1 MTRLSRGLFGIA
13 LAFVLAFGG
22 SPALAAPTP
31 TQPKAE
37 EQLSVQATG
46 IFDISTATVKVDSQT
61 YTGSKLEPVPT
72 VTFNKTELKPDVDF
86 TCTYKNN
93 INAGKATVV
102 IAGAGQYN
110 GEVTAT
116 FDIKAC
122 PITKATVTKP
132 QTRTYTGKALTPK
145 PKVTLAGR
153 TLAEGTDYTLSYKN
167 NVNAGAATVTI
178 KGKGNYTGSA
188 LTTFTIGKASIT
200 KASVAKIADQA
211 WNGKERKPKP
221 KVTLDGKTLKQGTDY
236 TVAYENNVKPGSKA
250 TVTITGKGNY
260 NGTKKVT
267 FKVGPKVGKWKS
279 SDGNWWYEYG
289 DGSYLKSTFEK
300 IGGKWYYFNADGYMV
315 KGWCSVDGTWY
326 YLGSDGAL
334 RTGWQ
339 EVDDDWYYFDSS
351 GAMAHSGWEGNYY
364 LGSDGVML
372 TDTTTPDGYHVGSDG
387 EWIKNWRAPSAST
400 ESYGGT
406 VYWTPNGE
414 VWHST
419 PNCSYLSR
427 SKTIYS
433 GTVAQSGKSRGC
445 SRCT

>member
-1 MTRLSRGLFGIA
+1 M
-13 LAFVLAFGG
+13 
-22 SPALAAPTP
+22 
-31 TQPKAE
+31 
-37 EQLSVQATG
+37 
-46 IFDISTATVKVDSQT
+46 
-61 YTGSKLEPVPT
+61 
-72 VTFNKTELKPDVDF
+72 
-86 TCTYKNN
+86 
-93 INAGKATVV
+93 
-102 IAGAGQYN
+102 
-110 GEVTAT
+110 
-116 FDIKAC
+116 
-122 PITKATVTKP
+122 
-132 QTRTYTGKALTPK
+132 
-145 PKVTLAGR
+145 
-153 TLAEGTDYTLSYKN
+153 
-167 NVNAGAATVTI
+167 TI

-188 LTTFTIGKASIT
+188 STTFTIGKASIT

-279 SDGNWWYEYG
+279 SDGNWWYEFG

-326 YLGSDGAL
+326 YLGSDG
-334 RTGWQ
+334 
-339 EVDDDWYYFDSS
+339 
-351 GAMAHSGWEGNYY
+351 
-364 LGSDGVML
+364 VML

-387 EWIKNWRAPSAST
+387 EWIKNWRATSAST